1 MTSSASL
8 KTYQTAA
15 LQTLK
20 DFLDAA
26 RSGGDAA
33 AAFFALTHRT
43 YVEPPQLPGLPYVCL
58 RVPTGGGKTFMAA
71 HTVGV
76 AADAFLR
83 VENPVVLW
91 LVPSQPIRDQT
102 LKTLKN
108 REHPNCGAL
117 RDRFGDNVRVM
128 TLTEA
133 LYAKRGEYDGGAC
146 IIVATIQAFRV
157 EDKEG
162 RKVYDANGELMDHFT
177 GLAREVLPLLQ
188 PGPSGS
194 PVPSLANVLRLRRP
208 VIIIDEAHNVRS
220 PLSFDTLAGLRP
232 SMIVEYTATPV
243 LESLPAKGVFA
254 SNVLHHVSAA
264 ELKAEEMVKLP
275 IILRGRPDPRETM
288 SDAIGWLDELAAHAE
303 AEKLETGEHIRPIML
318 LQAEAHSKDRPT
330 LHVDEVKRML
340 REDFRI
346 PDDEIKLA
354 TGDKFELDGIDL
366 AAPDCRVR
374 YIVTQQALKEGWDCP
389 FAYVLCSVAHQK
401 SGRAVEQLLGRV
413 LRLPNTKW
421 KKRVELNQA
430 YAFATTTAFQ
440 EAALALRDGLVQNGF
455 ERIEAESLVHAP
467 QQLPGLEDGGDA
479 FEHEESLPADMDAE
493 AFKQVVESAMAGR
506 VSVDLERG
514 TIKVRGALSNLDKTT
529 MQLAAPKAAAAIEA
543 LVHKTRGARLAAR
556 PAAATKPLFV
566 VPRLA
571 VLRDGTL
578 ELFDRTHFLDIPW
591 KLEECDSTPVLQRFA
606 ALSRAAEEARVD
618 VSKAG
623 QVVVNFVSSLQDQ
636 LALTLEEKGWTKP
649 ALVNWLDRRLPNS
662 ARLDITRT
670 SSALFIGKVL
680 DALAAEGT
688 SLDVAARGKYR
699 LVEALVRTIAQ
710 HRAVRE
716 TQAYQR
722 ALLPQSGLEFATSS
736 DVGLTFD
743 EDRYGYNQPYKG
755 PIQFEKHFCRVVGD
769 LEESGEEHQCAIYLD
784 RLAEIR
790 TWIRNTSKQ
799 PHSFWLQ
806 TSTDRFYPDFVCLLN
821 DGRILVVE
829 YKGGDRV
836 TAADAQEKDL
846 IGQLW
851 AERSDGRGLFIMIDS
866 LEFHRIATLVRASD

>member
-8 KTYQTAA
+8 KGYQTAA
-15 LQTLK
+15 LKTLRE
-20 DFLDAA
+20 FLDAV
-26 RSGGDAA
+26 SGGSDSA
-33 AAFFALTHRT
+33 AAFVAITNRP

-83 VENPVVLW
+83 VENPVALW
-91 LVPSQPIRDQT
+91 LVPSQAIRDQT
-102 LKTLKN
+102 LKTLKD

-117 RDRFGDNVRVM
+117 KDRFGDNVRVM
-128 TLTEA
+128 TLAEA
-133 LYAKRGEYDGGAC
+133 LYAKRADYDGSAC

-162 RKVYDANGELMDHFT
+162 RKVYEANGELMDHFT
-177 GLAREVLPLLQ
+177 GLPPEVLPLLQ

-208 VIIIDEAHNVRS
+208 VVIVDEAHNARS
-220 PLSFDTLAGLRP
+220 SLSFDTLAGLRP

-243 LESLPAKGVFA
+243 LESVPAKGVFA

-303 AEKLETGEHIRPIML
+303 AEHQETGEFIRPIML
-318 LQAEAHSKDRPT
+318 LQAEARSKDRPT

-346 PDDEIKLA
+346 PEEQIKLA

-366 AAPDCRVR
+366 AAPGCTVR

-389 FAYVLCSVAHQK
+389 FAYVLCSVAHQQ

-413 LRLPNTKW
+413 LRLPNTHW

-455 ERIEAESLVHAP
+455 ERIEAESLIQAP
-467 QQLPGLEDGGDA
+467 QQLPGLEDGGAA
-479 FEHEESLPADMDAE
+479 FEHEEPLPAGIEAE

-506 VSVDLERG
+506 VTVDLERG
-514 TIKVRGALSNLDKTT
+514 TIKIRGALSNLDKTT
-529 MQLAAPKAAAAIEA
+529 MQLAAPKAAAAIDA

-556 PAAATKPLFV
+556 PAAATKPAFV

-571 VLRDGTL
+571 VRRDGTL

-591 KLEECDSTPVLQRFA
+591 KLEEYDAAPVLQRFA
-606 ALSRAAEEARVD
+606 ALSRAAEEAHLD
-618 VSKAG
+618 VTRAG
-623 QVVVNFVSSLQDQ
+623 KVVVNFVTSLHDQ
-636 LALTLEEKGWTKP
+636 LALTLEEKGWTKA

-662 ARLDITRT
+662 ARTDITRT
-670 SSALFIGKVL
+670 SSALFIGHVL
-680 DALAAEGT
+680 DTLAAQGT

-699 LVEALVRTIAQ
+699 LVEALVRAIAQ

-722 ALLPQSGLEFATSS
+722 ALLPQSGLDFATSS

-769 LEESGEEHQCAIYLD
+769 LEETGEEHDCAIYLD
-784 RLAEIR
+784 RLPEVR
-790 TWIRNTSKQ
+790 TWIRNTSRQ

-806 TSTDRFYPDFVCLLN
+806 TSTDRFYPDFVCLLS

-829 YKGGDRV
+829 YKGADRS
-836 TAADAQEKDL
+836 TADDAREKDL
-846 IGQLW
+846 IGQIW
-851 AERSDGRGLFIMIDS
+851 AERSEGKGLFIMIDS
-866 LEFHRIATLVRASD
+866 RQFHRIATVVR

>member
-8 KTYQTAA
+8 KGYQTAA
-15 LQTLK
+15 LQTLRA
-20 DFLDAA
+20 FLDAVS
-26 RSGGDAA
+26 SGADAVTAFA
-33 AAFFALTHRT
+33 AITRRA

-71 HTVGV
+71 HTVGI

-83 VENPVVLW
+83 VDNPVVLW
-91 LVPSQPIRDQT
+91 LVPSQAIRDQT
-102 LKTLKN
+102 LKTLRN
-108 REHPNCGAL
+108 REHPNSGAL

-128 TLTEA
+128 TLSEA
-133 LYAKRGEYDGGAC
+133 LYAKRPDYDGGAC

-162 RKVYDANGELMDHFT
+162 RKVYDQNGELMDHFT
-177 GLAREVLPLLQ
+177 DLPAEVLPLLR

-194 PVPSLANVLRLRRP
+194 PVPSLENVLRLHRP
-208 VIIIDEAHNVRS
+208 VVIVDEAHNARS
-220 PLSFDTLAGLRP
+220 VLSFDTLAGLRP

-243 LESLPAKGVFA
+243 LESVPARGVFA

-275 IILRGRPDPRETM
+275 IVLRGRPDPRETM

-303 AEKLETGEHIRPIML
+303 AEAKETGEFIRPIML
-318 LQAEAHSKDRPT
+318 LQAEARSKDRPT

-346 PDDEIKLA
+346 PEEQIKLA
-354 TGDKFELDGIDL
+354 TGEKFELDGIDL
-366 AAPDCRVR
+366 AAPDCEVR

-389 FAYVLCSVAHQK
+389 FAYVLCSVAHQQ

-413 LRLPNTKW
+413 LRLPNTRW

-455 ERIEAESLVHAP
+455 ERIEAESLVQAP
-467 QQLPGLEDGGDA
+467 QQLPGLEDGGAA
-479 FEHEESLPADMDAE
+479 FEHEEPLPAGVEAE

-506 VSVDLERG
+506 VTVDLERG

-529 MQLAAPKAAAAIEA
+529 MQLAAPQAAAAIEA

-556 PAAATKPLFV
+556 PAVATKPAFV

-571 VLRDGTL
+571 VRRDGTL

-591 KLEECDSTPVLQRFA
+591 KLEECDVAPVLDRFA
-606 ALSRAAEEARVD
+606 ALSRAAEEARLD
-618 VSKAG
+618 VSQAG
-623 QVVVNFVSSLQDQ
+623 KVTVNFVTSLQDQ
-636 LALTLEEKGWTKP
+636 LALTLEEKGWTKA

-662 ARLDITRT
+662 ARTDITRT

-680 DALAAEGT
+680 DALAARAT

-699 LVEALVRTIAQ
+699 LVEALVRAIAQ

-722 ALLPQSGLEFATSS
+722 ALLPQSGLEFATSA

-743 EDRYGYNQPYKG
+743 ENRYGYNQPYKG
-755 PIQFEKHFCRVVGD
+755 PVQFEKHFCRVVGD
-769 LEESGEEHQCAIYLD
+769 LEESGEEHECAIYLD
-784 RLAEIR
+784 RLPEVR
-790 TWIRNTSKQ
+790 TWIRNTSRQ

-806 TSTDRFYPDFVCLLN
+806 TSTDRFYPDFVCLLT

-829 YKGGDRV
+829 YKGGDRS
-836 TAADAQEKDL
+836 TADDAREKDL

-851 AERSDGRGLFIMIDS
+851 AERSGGKGLFIMVDTR
-866 LEFHRIATLVRASD
+866 EFHRIATAIR